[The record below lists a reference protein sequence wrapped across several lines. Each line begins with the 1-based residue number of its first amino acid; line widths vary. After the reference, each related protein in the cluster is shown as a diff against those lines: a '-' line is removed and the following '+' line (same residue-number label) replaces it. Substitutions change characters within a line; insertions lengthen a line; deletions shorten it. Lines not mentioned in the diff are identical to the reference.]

1 MGCVSAQVLWMR
13 VALCNVSIVFQTALS
28 LSSFSLIFYS
38 SVHECKDILFP
49 PQKHVD
55 SAPNISSSR
64 PPQIRTL
71 STILLACFASSS
83 SSSRPYPL
91 LHIISIFRHCAR
103 SHMFPCIRNG
113 PPPPHE
119 LFAVSVK
126 LIIRAGLLHIA
137 VMRCVTDG
145 GGPSLLSSWGGQE
158 SWPSASSPSN

>member
-1 MGCVSAQVLWMR
+1 MC
-13 VALCNVSIVFQTALS
+13 
-28 LSSFSLIFYS
+28 LSSGFVDACGPLQRQHRLPARSFFVFFQPYILQLS
-38 SVHECKDILFP
+38 SWMQRYPLPTSKACRQCPKYILF
-49 PQKHVD
+49 
-55 SAPNISSSR
+55 SAATDMNSIHHFISR
-64 PPQIRTL
+64 
-71 STILLACFASSS
+71 FASSS